1 MMTHMN
7 PLESV
12 AIRCPYCGED
22 VDVSVETTA
31 DRRQSLIEDCP
42 VCCRPMHLQVCIDD
56 TDAVAVYATRE
67 DA

>member
-7 PLESV
+7 PLESI

-31 DRRQSLIEDCP
+31 ARQALIEDCP

-56 TDAVAVYATRE
+56 TDTVVVHATRE

>member
-22 VDVSVETTA
+22 VDVSVETISA
-31 DRRQSLIEDCP
+31 SQSLIEDCP

-56 TDAVAVYATRE
+56 AHAVTVHATRE